1 MTSMEAME
9 EIATHLP
16 DAVVVLDAA
25 KRVVG
30 WTGAAPRLFG
40 WSAEEMVGEPIDE
53 RLVPRDA
60 NENPCC
66 FGPADP
72 RKILRIV
79 KRTPE
84 QEILTATKSGADVW
98 VGVSCGFERDAAGR
112 VTRVVAVAR
121 DITRRKRIDLA
132 KSETISA
139 VSHELRSPLTSVKGF
154 TSTLLNKWDR
164 LDDETKKHLLL
175 TIDTDADRVT
185 RLIGELLD
193 VSRLEAGRLFLNRHI
208 VRIPQ
213 VTRRVIE
220 RVRHLSSAHTIDAEF
235 PEDFPDVFA
244 DPDKVQQ
251 VLTNLVE
258 NAVKYSPGGRV
269 LIAGSVDGD
278 MVQVTVTD
286 EGEGIP
292 SEHRGQAFRKFFGRI
307 GGSPTGTG
315 LGLYISKGLVEAHGG
330 RIWVGDAPGGGAL
343 FAFTLPVP
351 RAGELPRHA

>member
-1 MTSMEAME
+1 MTAFGNEMA
-9 EIATHLP
+9 AQLP
-16 DAVVVLDAA
+16 DAVVVLAA
-25 KRVVG
+25 DKRVVA
-30 WTGAAPRLFG
+30 WTGAAQRLFG
-40 WSAEEMVGEPIDE
+40 WSAGEMAGAQIDE
-53 RLVPRDA
+53 RLAPEDG
-60 NENPCC
+60 NGNPCC

-72 RKILRIV
+72 RRVLRTV
-79 KRTPE
+79 KRMPE
-84 QEILTATKSGADVW
+84 QEILATTKAGGQVW
-98 VGVSCGFERDAAGR
+98 IGVACGFERDGAGR
-112 VTRVVAVAR
+112 VARVVAVAR

-164 LDDETKKHLLL
+164 LDDETKKHLLF

-193 VSRLEAGRLFLNRHI
+193 VSRLEAGRLYLHRQM
-208 VRIPQ
+208 VPVSQ
-213 VTRRVIE
+213 VARRVVE
-220 RVRHLSSAHTIDAEF
+220 RVAPLSSKHTLEAV
-235 PEDFPDVFA
+235 FPDVFPDVYA

-258 NAVKYSPGGRV
+258 NAVKYTDGGHVRVTGSPV
-269 LIAGSVDGD
+269 DAG
-278 MVQVTVTD
+278 VQVTVSD

-292 SEHRGQAFRKFFGRI
+292 PEHRHQVFNKFFRRI

-330 RIWVGDAPGGGAL
+330 RIWVEEAPGGGAL
-343 FAFTLPVP
+343 FAFTLPVSAP
-351 RAGELPRHA
+351 R

>member
-1 MTSMEAME
+1 MTSME
-9 EIATHLP
+9 EIAAHVP
-16 DAVVVLDAA
+16 DAVIVLDAGR
-25 KRVVG
+25 RVVG
-30 WTGAAPRLFG
+30 WTGAAPRMFG
-40 WSAEEMVGEPIDE
+40 WSAEEMLGVDIDE

-72 RKILRIV
+72 RRILRIV

-84 QEILTATKSGADVW
+84 QEVLSATKSGADVW
-98 VGVSCGFERDAAGR
+98 LGVSCGFERDEAGR

-121 DITRRKRIDLA
+121 DITRRKRIDMA

-208 VRIPQ
+208 VRIPH
-213 VTRRVIE
+213 VARRVIE
-220 RVRHLSSAHTIDAEF
+220 RVRHLSSNHTIEAEF
-235 PEDFPDVFA
+235 PDDFPDVFA

-258 NAVKYSPGGRV
+258 NAVKYSSGGRV
-269 LIAGSVDGD
+269 LVTGSLEDT
-278 MVQVTVTD
+278 MVRVAVTD

-292 SEHRGQAFRKFFGRI
+292 SENRSQVFRKFYGRI

-330 RIWVGDAPGGGAL
+330 RIWVDDAPGGGAL
-343 FAFTLPVP
+343 FAFTLPMP
-351 RAGELPRHA
+351 RPGELPRRS